1 MKKLIPL
8 LAVSLFALGQAP
20 AEAAKRPNILF
31 MMSDDH
37 ASEAISAYGSWLKD
51 YCHTPTLDR
60 LAAEGMRFTNVC
72 CNNSICSPSRA
83 SIISG
88 QYSHVTGALNLGC
101 RLKPNA
107 PSYIRELTN
116 SGYETCVVG
125 KWHMQQFP
133 RGAGDYAVTV
143 GQGSYFNPTLHR
155 PDGTREK
162 YEGYYADRYTDWA
175 LKWLKQ
181 RDTKKPFYLSL
192 HFKGPH
198 EYFEYPERWAK
209 LHEGVKIPEPPS
221 LHEDITKTSPLLK
234 GKHYSVMYDD
244 EGPKSFYLVYEDYLA
259 KRSADPAERRSL
271 AYQHLIHK
279 YLRCVAAIDDNVK
292 RVLDH
297 LQAEGTLDDTLII
310 YTSDQ
315 GYWLGQHNMHD
326 KRLILEESLKMPFI
340 VRYPKDIKAG
350 SVSSKLGM
358 NIDFG
363 PTMLDYA
370 EVTIPS
376 VMQGVSLR
384 PLLQGVEPTDWRES
398 IFYAYYNRSPK
409 HWGIR
414 TERYKLIRFPD
425 TEAVEFYDLQEDPAE
440 MYNRAAESAY
450 RKQIASTQK
459 QLDTLMTNTGV
470 TREFLLKKMG
480 DNTKLPPRLHKKRNK
495 RKRK

>member
-1 MKKLIPL
+1 MKRLLSIPL
-8 LAVSLFALGQAP
+8 CLVALLALGQAQ
-20 AEAAKRPNILF
+20 AAKRPNILF

-37 ASEAISAYGSWLKD
+37 AAEGIGAYGSWLKD
-51 YCHTPTLDR
+51 YVHTPTIDR

-101 RLKPNA
+101 ELKPNA

-125 KWHMQQFP
+125 KWHMKQFP
-133 RGAGDYAVTV
+133 RGTSDYAVTV

-155 PDGTREK
+155 PNGKREK
-162 YEGYYADRYTDWA
+162 YQGYYADRYTDWA

-181 RDTKKPFYLSL
+181 RDKTKPFYLSL

-198 EYFEYPERWAK
+198 EYFDYPERWAK

-234 GKHYSVMYDD
+234 GKHFSVMYDK
-244 EGPKSFYLVYEDYLA
+244 EGPKSFYLVYEDFIG
-259 KRSADPAERRSL
+259 KQTDDPAERRSL

-279 YLRCVAAIDDNVK
+279 YIRCVAAIDDNVK
-292 RVLDH
+292 RVIDQLR
-297 LQAEGTLDDTLII
+297 AEGTLDNTLVI

-326 KRLILEESLKMPFI
+326 KRLILEESLKMPLI
-340 VRYPKDIKAG
+340 VRYPKEIKAG
-350 SVSSKLGM
+350 SVNTRLGM

-370 EVTIPS
+370 GVAIPS

-384 PLLQGVEPTDWRES
+384 PLLQGNTPADWRTS

-414 TERYKLIRFPD
+414 TDRYKLIRFPD
-425 TEAVEFYDLQEDPAE
+425 TEVVEFYDLQEDPQE
-440 MYNRAAESAY
+440 MYNRGSEPGY
-450 RKQIASTQK
+450 RKQIATTQK
-459 QLDTLMTNTGV
+459 QLNSLMTEVGV
-470 TREFLLKKMG
+470 TRDFLIKKMG
-480 DNTKLPPRLHKKRNK
+480 DNSKLPPGIHKKRKK
-495 RKRK
+495 R

>member
-1 MKKLIPL
+1 
-8 LAVSLFALGQAP
+8 
-20 AEAAKRPNILF
+20 

-244 EGPKSFYLVYEDYLA
+244 EGPKSFYLVYEL
-259 KRSADPAERRSL
+259 S
-271 AYQHLIHK
+271 LIH
-279 YLRCVAAIDDNVK
+279 I
-292 RVLDH
+292 
-297 LQAEGTLDDTLII
+297 
-310 YTSDQ
+310 
-315 GYWLGQHNMHD
+315 
-326 KRLILEESLKMPFI
+326 
-340 VRYPKDIKAG
+340 
-350 SVSSKLGM
+350 
-358 NIDFG
+358 
-363 PTMLDYA
+363 
-370 EVTIPS
+370 
-376 VMQGVSLR
+376 
-384 PLLQGVEPTDWRES
+384 
-398 IFYAYYNRSPK
+398 
-409 HWGIR
+409 
-414 TERYKLIRFPD
+414 
-425 TEAVEFYDLQEDPAE
+425 
-440 MYNRAAESAY
+440 
-450 RKQIASTQK
+450 
-459 QLDTLMTNTGV
+459 
-470 TREFLLKKMG
+470 
-480 DNTKLPPRLHKKRNK
+480 
-495 RKRK
+495 